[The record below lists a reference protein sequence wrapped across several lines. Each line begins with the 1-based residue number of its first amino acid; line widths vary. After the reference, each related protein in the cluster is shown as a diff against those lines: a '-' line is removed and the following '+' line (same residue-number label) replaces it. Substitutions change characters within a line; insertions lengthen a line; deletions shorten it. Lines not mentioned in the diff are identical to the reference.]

1 MLFIAF
7 YWTLDCSR
15 PLDPL
20 LLLFTHTSPDH
31 HSPVHHA
38 SQVATGRRRS
48 EAPTM
53 RSDTA
58 GPTPATTTAGS
69 FHGTATTSPPI
80 FSPYLRLTEAGL
92 PPKDARRLGPISVV
106 GPSLSSRGP
115 AAEAE
120 PSRAGG
126 GVGVGACRAVR
137 CEPRFKLWATVGE
150 EISGARACVG
160 PQAIRSDGDST
171 APRFGAFGLEIWPSA
186 I

>member
-69 FHGTATTSPPI
+69 FRGTATTSPPI

-92 PPKDARRLGPISVV
+92 PKTRAGWGRSLWWGHRFRRAGPRRKRSQAERAAEWEWERAVPCDASPGLNCGRPLERRLAERERAWGRRRSGPT
-106 GPSLSSRGP
+106 G
-115 AAEAE
+115 
-120 PSRAGG
+120 
-126 GVGVGACRAVR
+126 
-137 CEPRFKLWATVGE
+137 
-150 EISGARACVG
+150 
-160 PQAIRSDGDST
+160 IRLL
-171 APRFGAFGLEIWPSA
+171 PVLELLG
-186 I
+186 